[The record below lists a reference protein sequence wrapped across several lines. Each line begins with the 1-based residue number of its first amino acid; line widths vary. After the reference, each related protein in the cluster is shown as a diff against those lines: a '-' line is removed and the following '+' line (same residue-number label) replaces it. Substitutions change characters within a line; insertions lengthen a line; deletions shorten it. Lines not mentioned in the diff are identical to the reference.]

1 MISAKKNGAMVYLVT
16 SKKHEHKPWP
26 REYLDDIFYVQEDP
40 ASGWNMDD
48 VVSGMGYVM
57 RNKKFDRIVSLDD
70 FDVEKGAFIRE
81 HFRIPGMGQTTA
93 RYFRDKLAMRV
104 KAHDSGI
111 PCPPFTGLFHDAAI
125 HEFVEQVAP
134 PWLIKPRSEA
144 SAAGIKKVRTGDE
157 LWAELY
163 KLGDKR
169 HEYLLEQFKP
179 GHVYHVDALS
189 EDAKLVFVRTSQY
202 VNPPFEVAHGG
213 GIFRSVTCEFGGKD
227 DKALQKL
234 TAKVLKA
241 FGMQYSASHTEF
253 IKCHEDDQY
262 YFLETSCRVGGAHL
276 SDMVEASSGLNLWEE
291 WAKLEIAVAQGEK
304 YALPAHTD
312 INAGIIVSLINE
324 KTPNYEAYTDP
335 EICWKMTDMDYHIG
349 MIVKSDDRDRVGEL
363 LNQYAHR
370 ILQHNHASA
379 PAPDKLKH

>member
-1 MISAKKNGAMVYLVT
+1 M
-16 SKKHEHKPWP
+16 
-26 REYLDDIFYVQEDP
+26 
-40 ASGWNMDD
+40 
-48 VVSGMGYVM
+48 
-57 RNKKFDRIVSLDD
+57 
-70 FDVEKGAFIRE
+70 
-81 HFRIPGMGQTTA
+81 
-93 RYFRDKLAMRV
+93 
-104 KAHDSGI
+104 
-111 PCPPFTGLFHDAAI
+111 
-125 HEFVEQVAP
+125 
-134 PWLIKPRSEA
+134 
-144 SAAGIKKVRTGDE
+144 
-157 LWAELY
+157 AELY

-202 VNPPFEVAHGG
+202 VNPPYDVAHGG

-234 TAKVLKA
+234 TGRVLKA

-253 IKCHEDDQY
+253 IKCHDDGQY

-304 YALPAHTD
+304 YDLPAHTD

-324 KTPNYEAYTDP
+324 KTPNYDAYTDP
-335 EICWKMTDMDYHIG
+335 EICWKMTDMEYHIG
-349 MIVKSDDRDRVGEL
+349 MIVKSDDRDRVGQL
-363 LNQYAHR
+363 LNQYADR